1 MFNKLL
7 IIKQLKKI
15 LYLVGGKKSKLLFFI
30 FLFSLLSLFEVIGLG
45 LIAPYIALVVDVN
58 SIDNSSLQQVLYFF
72 NLPHKGNNLLLV
84 LGWVLLIIFVI
95 KTFLVILMNKK
106 IISFGQEQRANLS
119 AFLMKS
125 YQSLSY
131 EEFLYRNSSE
141 YIHNIHSLTSQ
152 FANLL
157 ILLLRAISNGII
169 GLFIILLLMWQNF
182 VVLMVLLTIFAIML
196 FVYDVIFKGRVKKYG
211 REANKASDSTL
222 KGIHEGMEGFK
233 EIRVLGKEEYFY
245 SIVNNGVIKQA
256 LYNAKYHFLATIPR
270 SLIELLMIV
279 FIVSLV
285 ISAILTEQDLKM
297 LIPTLGLFGIASL
310 RLFPFIG
317 TFSNILIELRH
328 SHDSVSR
335 LYNDVYKFRQKKYTD
350 TVHDEEKKGSGFYDI
365 EFDNVSFYYPKT
377 DVQILNK
384 ISFKIKSGES
394 IGIVGPSG
402 SGKTTLIDLL
412 MGLLNPSSGTIYYN
426 GSPIIENLMQW
437 RSHVAYIPQGIFL
450 LDNTLKGNISW
461 ESESKVDNVKITKAI
476 KQAQLSDLLKQ
487 LPNGLDT
494 LLGERGMRVSG
505 GQRQRIA
512 LARAFYNDRNVII
525 MDESTSA
532 LDNETEAEISNE
544 IERLKGSKTLIV
556 IAHRLTTLKNCDR
569 IYRLENGR
577 VTGETSYAEL
587 ISAQEKRDK

>member
-1 MFNKLL
+1 MFNKLS
-7 IIKQLKKI
+7 IIEQLKKI
-15 LYLVGGKKSKLLFFI
+15 LYLVNGKKNKLLFFI

-45 LIAPYIALVVDVN
+45 LIAPYIALVVDID
-58 SIDNSSLQQVLYFF
+58 SIDNSSLQQILYFF
-72 NLPHKGNNLLLV
+72 NLPRKGNNLLLV
-84 LGWVLLIIFVI
+84 LGWVLLIIFII

-152 FANLL
+152 FSSLL
-157 ILLLRAISNGII
+157 ILLLRAISNGVI
-169 GLFIILLLMWQNF
+169 GLFIIFLLMWQNIA
-182 VVLMVLLTIFAIML
+182 VLGVLVTIFAIML
-196 FVYDVIFKGRVKKYG
+196 FSYDVIFKDRVKKYG
-211 REANKASDSTL
+211 KESNKASNFTL

-245 SIVNNGVIKQA
+245 RMVNNGVKKQA
-256 LYNAKYHFLATIPR
+256 LFNSKYQFLATIPR

-285 ISAILTEQDLKM
+285 IAAIATDQDLKM

-310 RLFPFIG
+310 RLFPFIS

-335 LYNDVYKFRQKKYTD
+335 LYNDVYKFRQKKYKD
-350 TVHDEEKKGSGFYDI
+350 TVNIEKREGSEFCDI
-365 EFDNVSFYYPKT
+365 EFDNVSFHYPKT
-377 DVQILNK
+377 NVQVLNK
-384 ISFKIKSGES
+384 ASFKIRSGES
-394 IGIVGPSG
+394 IGIVGSSG

-412 MGLLNPSSGTIYYN
+412 MGLLDPSSGTIYYN
-426 GSPIIENLMQW
+426 GSPIMENLMQW
-437 RSHVAYIPQGIFL
+437 RSQVAYIPQGIFL
-450 LDNTLKGNISW
+450 LDNTLKSNISW
-461 ESESKVDNVKITKAI
+461 ESASKVDNVKITKAI
-476 KQAQLSDLLKQ
+476 KQAKLSDLVKQ
-487 LPNGLDT
+487 LPSGLDT
-494 LLGERGMRVSG
+494 VLGERGMRVSG

-569 IYRLENGR
+569 IYRIENGIIKDE
-577 VTGETSYAEL
+577 GNYNDFFEN
-587 ISAQEKRDK
+587 I